1 MTFQTTFD
9 LEVFIKSC
17 NDLRPGVCS
26 DGDATLDKWIA
37 LAEKK
42 AVDGKITFTKQIVRN
57 MNRYADAIADTGVSY
72 VYGEDD
78 EFSPEL
84 QLCLWALSPRY
95 NVGSVLQIGDSVET
109 LRWVAKHYTE
119 RFDAELEDAIKGI
132 PYKRR
137 LKYQQAFP
145 TSRMTLKYVRS
156 LDQVLA
162 DYNYDASMMDCIEKL
177 YEEVDRYGHTRG
189 DNKVITLIYQQLD
202 TLLDNHIAF
211 NTLTNSDN
219 GRKAL
224 TEIFKSPKAFEQYWE
239 RVAAYGFKTEDRG
252 GVKTVVGYSNW
263 FIDMSIEVRGLL
275 EVLNDLWDV
284 YLPTKP
290 VGARIMSKHYEI
302 SGMLPL
308 EDKVYFTDLPLS
320 AIQSLYPDF
329 KVSTFKDFINGKP
342 VNEPIIITYPERRT
356 MAHVLL
362 KDKYDKIKMPT
373 AVNHPVIY
381 VGWPDFY
388 TRQQLNIVEYD
399 GMLEVV
405 ERESMYT
412 HRFGSMYGRPEIKL
426 GDLYRDRIDKPYA
439 LDHIAKEEIGS
450 SANNSLAT
458 YGRVSG
464 TLRDGVGR
472 GFSTPRYFNDIATMS
487 DLHLG
492 LMPRQLGK
500 TRMVADFFKQWVDNL
515 DNPQSD
521 FDGDQLSFTTKKSP
535 FQIEPEIGL
544 TPAPV
549 QYPVVHRNPILDIKD
564 SERYSLHMG
573 RPVFMGRHYAESID
587 ESSPLMFGDQ
597 LHMPLVSTPRMEHIH
612 SVSKMMAETMNE
624 MFKRRH
630 DGYSEPTVVSNPT
643 ELKDVFEG
651 GTGYGDDTQSDSVVE
666 LPGDTVDGQAL
677 TPFNHQGTPSRLQMQ
692 AAEVDIS
699 EAYPKTRIAVNLASD
714 EDSDK

>member
-57 MNRYADAIADTGVSY
+57 MNRYANAIADTGVNY

-95 NVGSVLQIGDSVET
+95 HVGSVLQIGDSVET

-132 PYKRR
+132 PYQRR

-145 TSRMTLKYVRS
+145 TNRMTLKYIRS

-162 DYNYDASMMDCIEKL
+162 DYNYDASTMDCIEKL

-189 DNKVITLIYQQLD
+189 DNKVVTLIYQQLD
-202 TLLDNHIAF
+202 TLIDNDVALT
-211 NTLTNSDN
+211 TLINSDN

-224 TEIFKSPKAFEQYWE
+224 TEIFKSPKAFAQYWE

-275 EVLNDLWDV
+275 EVLNDMWDV

-329 KVSTFKDFINGKP
+329 KVSTFQDFINGKP

-362 KDKYDKIKMPT
+362 KDKYDKIKTPT

-381 VGWPDFY
+381 VGWPDAY
-388 TRQQLNIVEYD
+388 TRKQLNIVEYD
-399 GMLEVV
+399 GMLEIV

-426 GDLYRDRIDKPYA
+426 SDLYRNRTDKPYA
-439 LDHIAKEEIGS
+439 LDHITKEEIKTS
-450 SANNSLAT
+450 TREWTNNVLGMN
-458 YGRVSG
+458 GRVRG
-464 TLRDGVGR
+464 TLRDDVGR
-472 GFSTPRYFNDIATMS
+472 GLSTPRYFNDIALMS
-487 DLHLG
+487 DIHLG
-492 LMPRQLGK
+492 ALPRQLGK
-500 TRMVADFFKQWVDNL
+500 SRMVADFFKQWVDNI

-521 FDGDQLSFTTKKSP
+521 FDGDQLSFTTNKSP

-549 QYPVVHRNPILDIKD
+549 QYPVVHRNPIRDIKD

-573 RPVFMGRHYAESID
+573 SPVTMGRHYAESID

-597 LHMPLVSTPRMEHIH
+597 LHMPLISTPRMEHVH
-612 SVSKMMAETMNE
+612 SVSNRMAEVMNE

-651 GTGYGDDTQSDSVVE
+651 GNTFVQ
-666 LPGDTVDGQAL
+666 
-677 TPFNHQGTPSRLQMQ
+677 RLVPQDI
-692 AAEVDIS
+692 DIS
-699 EAYPKTRIAVNLASD
+699 EAYPKTHIEVNLASD